1 MGGRADNNW
10 GERREDVCYPWHQ
23 NSYVI
28 AGPLDDVS
36 HKHLQQRIIT
46 VVKVQQGLAT
56 AHAKLLTHALGLLNH
71 ALGAHRPNKHSET
84 PSSLLRPIKL
94 WGIVPTPLHSQ
105 DSRVKRRERF
115 ASVERGDITLI
126 LSWLMEYT
134 SRASTRLK
142 GPTYEATDAV
152 KYERASS
159 ACRHSGGVSAAA
171 RSFLAE
177 PRAPGDEVT

>member
-134 SRASTRLK
+134 SRASTRAGGQPK
-142 GPTYEATDAV
+142 KPQTRPSTREHRQHVATLARCQWQHAV
-152 KYERASS
+152 FSRNRARP
-159 ACRHSGGVSAAA
+159 ATR
-171 RSFLAE
+171 
-177 PRAPGDEVT
+177 